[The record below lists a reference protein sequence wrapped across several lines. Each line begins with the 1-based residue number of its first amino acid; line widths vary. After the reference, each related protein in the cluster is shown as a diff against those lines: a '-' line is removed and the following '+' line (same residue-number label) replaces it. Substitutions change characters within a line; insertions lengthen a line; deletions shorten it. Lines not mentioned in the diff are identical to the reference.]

1 MNRCDLGGQRVRV
14 ILERDSPHHE
24 ARRASQSQTDTS
36 ALGLGESN
44 GTTSSQEGT
53 KEVTPA
59 SSPSAQ
65 HKPTPRL
72 ASRVPWQLNLG
83 NQSTPIRG
91 SANGPDSTP
100 RFRSFNHNNHNNG
113 PDSTPHFRQARHPGP
128 IAMPP
133 WPAPNFDYPN
143 PLSPL
148 QTRGLPPMTPSM
160 PGFVFHNS
168 FPETPPVHHPQH
180 FMGPFS
186 PGLPI
191 SSPNGFGFNPFLNP
205 APGAPIYRPHM
216 GGSAQLGTP
225 TTQAFPVNSVRNY
238 PGVPM
243 APGAPIPNNQS
254 NGEYFPPT
262 NPEVH
267 DAQST
272 PPPLGARTVSQSVLN
287 ARDRLAPS
295 APVPVLDEIKSLGTM
310 TASMSLNA
318 LQTGQDTPPTPTGK
332 PKRSTSGGNLSRLAS
347 NLNGHDGNGYPLVDS
362 EPTSPTTGTNGRF
375 SLDEQRPTLNVD
387 TNGNGERRASFG
399 DSM

>member
-1 MNRCDLGGQRVRV
+1 
-14 ILERDSPHHE
+14 
-24 ARRASQSQTDTS
+24 
-36 ALGLGESN
+36 
-44 GTTSSQEGT
+44 
-53 KEVTPA
+53 
-59 SSPSAQ
+59 
-65 HKPTPRL
+65 L
-72 ASRVPWQLNLG
+72 ASRVPWQLNLA

-100 RFRSFNHNNHNNG
+100 RFRSFNHNNQNNG

-160 PGFVFHNS
+160 PGFVFNNN
-168 FPETPPVHHPQH
+168 FPETPPLHHHQH

-191 SSPNGFGFNPFLNP
+191 SSPNGFGFNPFWNP

-225 TTQAFPVNSVRNY
+225 TTQSFPVNNIRAY
-238 PGVPM
+238 PGVPT
-243 APGAPIPNNQS
+243 APGAPIPVGDQS
-254 NGEYFPPT
+254 NGDYFPPT
-262 NPEVH
+262 IPENNDH
-267 DAQST
+267 QSPT
-272 PPPLGARTVSQSVLN
+272 PPPMAPRTVSQTVLN

-318 LQTGQDTPPTPTGK
+318 LQTGQATPPTPTGK

-347 NLNGHDGNGYPLVDS
+347 NLNGHDGTGYPLVDS
-362 EPTSPTTGTNGRF
+362 EPSSPTAGANGRF

-387 TNGNGERRASFG
+387 TNGSGERRASFG